1 MKNIKNN
8 ILIQGTLILTMAG
21 IISRVLGFFYR
32 IYLTRVIGSQ
42 GIGLMQIVMP
52 VIGLVYAICSASIQT
67 AISKYVSGTNF
78 NPKKLYSKKAH
89 SKDKLTDLTHTTD
102 NTAQSSTKNAA
113 GLPIYWLKCGFI
125 ISIPLTILLS
135 VLVYNQA
142 ALIST
147 RLLLAP
153 ECEPLLKILS
163 ISFLF
168 STIHNCTVGYY
179 YGMKKSVIP
188 AISQLIE
195 QIVRILT
202 VFLYIFYCQSN
213 HITVTVICAIIGN
226 LAGEIAAALYCCLSI
241 ALSNRHTTKV
251 KASMMGVKKI
261 FVYSLPLTA
270 NRVLMHLLQSG
281 EAILVPAQL
290 LIYGYSKSQALS
302 YFGILTGMA
311 LPFIMFPTAITNSL
325 SVLLLPTVS
334 SDCDS
339 QNKQSLI
346 NTVSKCIALC
356 IAMGIISTFLFIFY
370 GAEIGAAIFKEPD
383 VYGYITV
390 LAWLCPFIYLTA
402 TLGSTLNGMG
412 KTSTT
417 CIQNI
422 IGIIIR
428 LACLVLLVPK
438 YGIPAYLI
446 GILVSQIF
454 VCISHYISI
463 SRTLHIKS
471 DVYDWIVKPLA
482 IGIISITLSLIFESI
497 MSNVTSSISS
507 LLSSII
513 SAAVAGIVFLIIYF
527 KYQ

>member
-1 MKNIKNN
+1 MKNIRNN
-8 ILIQGTLILTMAG
+8 ILIKGTLILTMAG
-21 IISRVLGFFYR
+21 IISRILGFFYR
-32 IYLTRVIGSQ
+32 IYLTRVIGSE

-52 VIGLVYAICSASIQT
+52 VMGLVYAICSASIQT
-67 AISKYVSGTNF
+67 AISKYVSSAHFHLNNNNHTN
-78 NPKKLYSKKAH
+78 
-89 SKDKLTDLTHTTD
+89 TTD
-102 NTAQSSTKNAA
+102 NHCANNKSTSQ
-113 GLPIYWLKCGFI
+113 LYWLKCGLT
-125 ISIPLTILLS
+125 ISIPLTIILS
-135 VLVYNQA
+135 ILTYSKA
-142 ALIST
+142 EFIST
-147 RLLLAP
+147 RLLLTP

-163 ISFLF
+163 ISFIF

-188 AISQLIE
+188 AASQLIE

-202 VFLYIFYCQSN
+202 VFLYVSYCQNN
-213 HITVTVICAIIGN
+213 HIPVTILCAIIGN
-226 LAGEIAAALYCCLSI
+226 LTGEIAAALYCCLSI
-241 ALSNRHTTKV
+241 ALSNRHTAKTGI
-251 KASMMGVKKI
+251 SMMGVKKI

-270 NRVLMHLLQSG
+270 NRILMHLLQSG

-290 LIYGYSKSQALS
+290 IIYGYSKSESLS
-302 YFGILTGMA
+302 HFGVLTGMA

-339 QNKQSLI
+339 QNKQGLI
-346 NTVSKCIALC
+346 NTISKCIALC

-370 GAEIGAAIFKEPD
+370 GANIGAIIFKEPD

-422 IGIIIR
+422 VGIIIR
-428 LACLVLLVPK
+428 LACLILFVPK

-446 GILVSQIF
+446 GILISQIF

-463 SRTLHIKS
+463 SRALHIKS

-482 IGIISITLSLIFESI
+482 IGIISITLSLILESI
-497 MSNVTSSISS
+497 MTDSMIA
-507 LLSSII
+507 SII
-513 SAAVAGIVFLIIYF
+513 SAAVAGILFLIMYF
-527 KYQ
+527 KY

>member
-1 MKNIKNN
+1 MKNIRNN
-8 ILIQGTLILTMAG
+8 ILIKGTLILTMAG
-21 IISRVLGFFYR
+21 IISRILGFFYR
-32 IYLTRVIGSQ
+32 IYLTRVIGSE

-67 AISKYVSGTNF
+67 AISKYVSSAHFHLNNNNHTN
-78 NPKKLYSKKAH
+78 
-89 SKDKLTDLTHTTD
+89 TTD
-102 NTAQSSTKNAA
+102 NHCANNKSTSQ
-113 GLPIYWLKCGFI
+113 LYWLKCGLT
-125 ISIPLTILLS
+125 ISIPLTIILS
-135 VLVYNQA
+135 ILTYSKA
-142 ALIST
+142 EFIST
-147 RLLLAP
+147 RLLLTP

-163 ISFLF
+163 ISFIF

-188 AISQLIE
+188 AASQLIE

-202 VFLYIFYCQSN
+202 VFLYVSYCQNN
-213 HITVTVICAIIGN
+213 HIPVTILCAIIGN
-226 LAGEIAAALYCCLSI
+226 LTGEIAAALYCCLSI
-241 ALSNRHTTKV
+241 ALSNRHTAKTGI
-251 KASMMGVKKI
+251 SMMGVKKI

-270 NRVLMHLLQSG
+270 NRILMHLLQSG

-290 LIYGYSKSQALS
+290 IIYGYSKSESLS
-302 YFGILTGMA
+302 HFGVLTGMA

-339 QNKQSLI
+339 QNKQGLI
-346 NTVSKCIALC
+346 NTISKCIALC

-370 GAEIGAAIFKEPD
+370 GANIGAIIFKEPD

-422 IGIIIR
+422 VGIIIR
-428 LACLVLLVPK
+428 LACLILFVPK

-446 GILVSQIF
+446 GILISQIF

-463 SRTLHIKS
+463 SRALHIKS

-482 IGIISITLSLIFESI
+482 IGIISITLSLILESI
-497 MSNVTSSISS
+497 MTNTTDSMIA
-507 LLSSII
+507 SII
-513 SAAVAGIVFLIIYF
+513 SVAVAGILFLIMYF
-527 KYQ
+527 KY